1 MAKAMVKCGKCGQ
14 IFDRNSPEIPNEK
27 IKNRYYHKICLNELH
42 NSRTPLEQ
50 LEQTIKEV
58 FHIEKLTPKI
68 NMQIKKYMKEYGYS
82 YEGIEYCVRY
92 FFIIKEN
99 SIDKAQGGIGIVPY
113 IYEEAKQYYLSQ
125 QAIEQKAEKL
135 DNILN
140 LITHK
145 TIQIKLPKPK
155 PAKNFTEIINMK
167 EL

>member
-1 MAKAMVKCGKCGQ
+1 VKKRTRDGKNMAKAMVKCGKCGQ

-27 IKNRYYHKICLNELH
+27 IKNRY
-42 NSRTPLEQ
+42 
-50 LEQTIKEV
+50 

>member
-1 MAKAMVKCGKCGQ
+1 
-14 IFDRNSPEIPNEK
+14 
-27 IKNRYYHKICLNELH
+27 
-42 NSRTPLEQ
+42 
-50 LEQTIKEV
+50 
-58 FHIEKLTPKI
+58 
-68 NMQIKKYMKEYGYS
+68 MQIKKYMKEYGYS

-113 IYEEAKQYYLSQ
+113 IYEDAKQYYLSQ